1 MTTGSHLVHFLGD
14 VGEEELAGED
24 RGGAL
29 HTDLEER
36 AFLLHKAESKSISAL
51 RTEVQKQTNRTQTH
65 EGTKHHTI
73 PPSRVTASQL
83 WSSGTSTPLPPPSHP
98 ARDVGQ
104 PVTKT
109 PEKNVSC

>member
-29 HTDLEER
+29 HPNLEER

-51 RTEVQKQTNRTQTH
+51 RTEAQKQTNRTKTH
-65 EGTKHHTI
+65 KGTKYSPAITCDGL
-73 PPSRVTASQL
+73 PAVEFRNVKLPS
-83 WSSGTSTPLPPPSHP
+83 LPPPILP
-98 ARDVGQ
+98 AMLASQ
-104 PVTKT
+104 
-109 PEKNVSC
+109 